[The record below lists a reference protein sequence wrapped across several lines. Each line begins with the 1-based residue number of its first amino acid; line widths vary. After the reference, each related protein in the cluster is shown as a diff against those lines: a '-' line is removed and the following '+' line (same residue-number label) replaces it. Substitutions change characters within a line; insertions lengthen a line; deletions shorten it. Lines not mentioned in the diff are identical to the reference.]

1 LNNYY
6 VYDNTQEI
14 AGGDFNTKNFARSDL
29 HWTDIIEVPLADIQI
44 MKGTNKKGFK
54 DNDTTL
60 PKALT
65 INKYRNGIN
74 VPTNPTFNWGTPCPL
89 NGGKDGGIPTN
100 SADPRTYFY
109 KGLGDADCIEYLYL
123 LGIVS

>member
-1 LNNYY
+1 MNNYY

-29 HWTDIIEVPLADIQI
+29 HWTDIIEVPLADIQT
-44 MKGTNKKGFK
+44 MKSVIPKGFTSSAVVGLK
-54 DNDTTL
+54 G
-60 PKALT
+60 
-65 INKYRNGIN
+65 KYRNGIYI
-74 VPTNPTFNWGTPCPL
+74 PTNPTFNWGTPCPL

-100 SADPRTYFY
+100 SADPKTYFY

>member
-1 LNNYY
+1 

-29 HWTDIIEVPLADIQI
+29 HWTDIVEVPLADIQL
-44 MKGTNKKGFK
+44 MKEYSKKGFTST
-54 DNDTTL
+54 DLPTL
-60 PKALT
+60 T
-65 INKYRNGIN
+65 GNYRNGIYI
-74 VPTNPTFNWGTPCPL
+74 PTNPTFNWGTPCPL

-100 SADPRTYFY
+100 SADLKTYFY